1 MEKVVAP
8 CEKARLTNFL
18 IGKSIIEALFVG
30 ALAIGFYLTAFAPYF
45 RGTLDY
51 ADGQRIAGWAV
62 NQADRQT
69 HVEVQLFI
77 DGRFA
82 GHQIANESRPDVK
95 AAGRAES
102 EDHGFVFQTPALSVG
117 QHEARVYAVHM
128 SGEGQRRTLQ
138 LIGKPLLFSIAAD
151 GMKEE
156 ATSSAP
162 PNGL

>member
-8 CEKARLTNFL
+8 VERARLTNFL
-18 IGKSIIEALFVG
+18 IGKSVIEALFVG
-30 ALAIGFYLTAFAPYF
+30 ALAIGFYLTAFTPYF

-51 ADGQRIAGWAV
+51 ADAQRVAGWVV
-62 NQADRQT
+62 NKSDAQA
-69 HVEVQLFI
+69 HVEVQLYI
-77 DGRFA
+77 DGQFA
-82 GHQIANESRPDVK
+82 GNSTANQLRPDVK

-102 EDHGFVFQTPALSVG
+102 EDHGFVFETPSLPAG

-138 LIGKPLLFSIAAD
+138 LIGKPLVFSIAAND
-151 GMKEE
+151 AKEE
-156 ATSSAP
+156 ATGER